1 MHGLCLV
8 AANRGYS
15 LVEVCGFP
23 ITMASPV
30 VEHRLSGARASVL

>member
-23 ITMASPV
+23 ITVASL
-30 VEHRLSGARASVL
+30 VEHRL